1 MSDASGDVR
10 ITQREVYNLVVEVR
24 DGVNELRTRDDEAD
38 KVHIDHEA
46 RIRSIEDWKAQ
57 AAPQVAE
64 IPGLLTWRWKVAGAL
79 ALVLV
84 FISAFGYF
92 IAQAVVHR

>member
-1 MSDASGDVR
+1 MTDASGDVR

-38 KVHIDHEA
+38 KIHIDHET
-46 RIRSIEDWKAQ
+46 RIRSLEVWKWKA
-57 AAPQVAE
+57 
-64 IPGLLTWRWKVAGAL
+64 AGAL
-79 ALVLV
+79 AVIA
-84 FISAFGYF
+84 FFFSAFGYF